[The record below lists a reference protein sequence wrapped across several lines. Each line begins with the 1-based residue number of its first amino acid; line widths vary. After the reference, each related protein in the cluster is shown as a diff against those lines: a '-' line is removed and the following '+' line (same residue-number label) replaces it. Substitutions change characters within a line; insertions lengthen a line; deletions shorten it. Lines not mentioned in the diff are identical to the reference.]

1 MSPCSRSPDC
11 GPDPMMSLVPPW
23 HPDSAS
29 CDHPWA
35 CSSEAGGGDDDD
47 SDNGAARKSVSSC
60 KTKGKFKIRLFEH
73 WENKSSDL
81 NMKKMLNCKIQ
92 RIQTSLLKLLPK
104 QKSNKEIKEKEFV
117 KIWLSSSKGHN
128 LRMYSFRIE
137 DD

>member
-1 MSPCSRSPDC
+1 MSPCSRLPDC

-35 CSSEAGGGDDDD
+35 CSSEAG
-47 SDNGAARKSVSSC
+47 DNGAARKSVSSG

>member
-1 MSPCSRSPDC
+1 MSPCSRSPDS
-11 GPDPMMSLVPPW
+11 GTDPMMSLVPPW

-29 CDHPWA
+29 CDRP
-35 CSSEAGGGDDDD
+35 CEAGD